1 MERLESLDLVEYKGR
16 LIAAVILNTLLEEIS
31 EEEGEDPSIPF
42 RIKYN
47 DTQGI
52 LLLTAAYAGET
63 VYGTDNQ
70 AQDGISHMIELGR
83 VIDYAEEEDEDEED
97 EEEEEEEEE
106 GDQAG
111 PTAAAPAA

>member
-31 EEEGEDPSIPF
+31 EEEGEDPSISF

-47 DTQGI
+47 DAQGI

-70 AQDGISHMIELGR
+70 AHDGISHMIKLGR